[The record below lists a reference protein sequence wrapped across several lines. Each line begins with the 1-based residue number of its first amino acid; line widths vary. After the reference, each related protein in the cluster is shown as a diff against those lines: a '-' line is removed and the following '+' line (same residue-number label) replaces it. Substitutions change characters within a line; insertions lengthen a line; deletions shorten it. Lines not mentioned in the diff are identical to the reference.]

1 MRQSIFFI
9 SIFIF
14 LFLSF
19 SPLQELS
26 AQSGKKE
33 DVITLKDGT
42 LLYGWILDQ
51 EVGKFIRLE
60 LVGGSILVIEQE
72 KISEITRLPSRFKR
86 VSRSYNY
93 KLKPILYRELGLYS
107 YVSPQF
113 SFRNGRNR
121 RTGLEGSRMDVGIHL
136 RVGYRIRRYL
146 ALGMGVGIDNT
157 EGGVYMPIYLDI
169 SGDVLR
175 RRVTPH
181 YQISVGYSHGADPT
195 WPNDRIEG
203 GFTSFTGIGY
213 KIHTQSKLEWTVV
226 GGYKFQDSSE
236 RGNSFSGV
244 SGTSEF
250 RDIRRGGITL
260 QISIGF

>member
-1 MRQSIFFI
+1 MRHYI
-9 SIFIF
+9 STISIF
-14 LFLSF
+14 LFLFSF
-19 SPLQELS
+19 STQELS
-26 AQSGKKE
+26 AQAGKKE

-42 LLYGWILDQ
+42 LLYGWILEQ

-72 KISEITRLPSRFKR
+72 KIAQVTRLPSRFRR
-86 VSRSYNY
+86 VNRSYNY
-93 KLKPILYRELGLYS
+93 KLKPIMYREKGLYS

-121 RTGLEGSRMDVGIHL
+121 RTGFDGTRMDVGIHL
-136 RVGYRIRRYL
+136 RVGYRISRFL
-146 ALGMGVGIDNT
+146 ALGMGAGIDNT
-157 EGGVYMPIYLDI
+157 EGGVYMPIYMDI

-175 RRVTPH
+175 KRVTPH
-181 YQISVGYSHGADPT
+181 YQISAGYGYGGEPT

-203 GFTSFTGIGY
+203 GFMSFMGVGY

-226 GGYKFQDSSE
+226 GGYKFQNSSE

-244 SGTSEF
+244 TGTTEF
-250 RDIRRGGITL
+250 RDVRRAGITL
-260 QISIGF
+260 QISVGF